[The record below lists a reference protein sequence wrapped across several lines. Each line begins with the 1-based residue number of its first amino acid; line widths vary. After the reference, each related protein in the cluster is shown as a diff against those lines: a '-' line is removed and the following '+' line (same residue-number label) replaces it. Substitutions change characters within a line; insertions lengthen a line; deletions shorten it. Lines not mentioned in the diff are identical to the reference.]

1 MAKTVVG
8 LFDNARDAQDVLSD
22 LQGLGY
28 SASDAE
34 LLTQGALSGDAS
46 NVVDRLTSEGVPR
59 SDADLY
65 VEGIR
70 RGGALVVAT
79 TSDTQVDEVVD
90 VMNRHNIV
98 DLESRRGTFG
108 TTDVDTGYA
117 TTGAANVDTS
127 YSTTGTTDVDTTYS
141 TTGTTDVDTTYAGTT
156 THDTSDAS
164 SRTGMGPGT
173 SGAVPVGDR
182 DTTRTTD
189 YDTTTART
197 TDYDTGTA
205 RSNEINAGEEVAV
218 PIVEEELRV
227 GKRDVERGG
236 VRVETS
242 VEERPVEE
250 QVTVRDETV
259 RVDRRPAS
267 GATTAADVNAFEEG
281 TFEVRET
288 DEEVVADKQ
297 ARVVEEVVISK
308 DVEDRTETV
317 NDTVRRTD
325 VDVNEVGGTRT
336 TDTTYTDTNRDRTLT
351 DRIEGATGADVD
363 RDGDVDGRPRR

>member
-8 LFDNARDAQDVLSD
+8 LFDDARDAQDVLSD
-22 LQGLGY
+22 LQGLGF

-34 LLTQGALSGDAS
+34 LITQGALSGDAS
-46 NVVDRLTSEGVPR
+46 NVVDRLTNEGVPS
-59 SDADLY
+59 SDANLY
-65 VEGIR
+65 LEGIR
-70 RGGALVVAT
+70 SGGALVVAT
-79 TSDTQVDEVVD
+79 TSDDQVDQVVD

-108 TTDVDTGYA
+108 TTDVDT
-117 TTGAANVDTS
+117 N
-127 YSTTGTTDVDTTYS
+127 YSTTGTTNVE
-141 TTGTTDVDTTYAGTT
+141 TTYAGTT
-156 THDTSDAS
+156 THDTTDVS
-164 SRTGMGPGT
+164 SGTGMGPGT

-197 TDYDTGTA
+197 ADYGTSTT
-205 RSNEINAGEEVAV
+205 RGSEINTGEEVAV

-236 VRVETS
+236 VRVETR

-259 RVDRRPAS
+259 NVQRRPAS
-267 GATTAADVNAFEEG
+267 GSTTAADVNAFQEG

-308 DVEDRTETV
+308 EAQERTETI

-325 VDVNEVGGTRT
+325 VDVQQVGGTRT
-336 TDTTYTDTNRDRTLT
+336 TDTTTSGYGTTGTTGTTDTNRDRTLT
-351 DRIEGATGADVD
+351 ERVEGATGLDVD
-363 RDGDVDGRPRR
+363 RDGDVDGRTRR